1 MFDVRAL
8 AISFQLSWHPCVH
21 LLDIP
26 LPQGYSE
33 CMRCSVP
40 ALALLAA
47 CVFCCAAP
55 LSAADPPTR
64 EQAEFFEKNIR
75 PVLLT
80 HCLECHGA
88 KKQESGLRLDSRDG
102 ILRGGEHGPAA
113 VAGDPATSLLLAAVR
128 QVGELRMPPEG
139 KLAATEVA
147 AVERWVREGLPWPAA
162 GRIDNP
168 SHGAVPPP
176 PSVAEARRAHW
187 AFQPIRKPRVPTFT
201 HVGLTPRRSP
211 SWDAWARRPI
221 DRFILSKL
229 ESRGLSPSPR
239 ADRPTLIRR
248 ASFDLIGLPPTPEDV
263 VAFVADP
270 APDAFA
276 RLVER
281 LLASPH
287 YGERWGRHWLDVA
300 RYADNKGY
308 VFFEDKAYP
317 WAYTYRDYVVRALND
332 DLPYDQ
338 FILQQLAADQ
348 LDLGGDLRPLTALGF
363 LTVGNR
369 FMNNSHDI
377 LDDRID
383 VITRGLLGLTVT
395 CARCHDHKYDSIP
408 QADYYSLYGVL
419 RSCTEPTVP
428 PVFEPPPAT
437 EAYRKF
443 AAEMAV
449 REKKLHDFVN
459 RKHEELVTSART
471 RVAEYL
477 LAAHELRRK
486 PRTENF
492 MLLTDK
498 GELHPVMI
506 DRWRAYLERTGRA
519 EHPVWAYWH
528 AVAEFSPADFA
539 IKAARVDV
547 ARIGNPL
554 VREAFAKDPPK
565 SLAEVARRY
574 GELFQRV
581 DAKASGGRK
590 LPDNAASVGS
600 TANQPADAG
609 RSPTEAGR
617 SPTEADRSPTGAGRS
632 PEEELRQVLYG
643 PDAPPGVAKVFDWGF
658 LSLLPDRPSQQ
669 EFEKLLKEIEQWS
682 RTGPGAPPR
691 AMVVQDSPQPFEPRL
706 FQRGNP
712 NRLGERVPRQFV
724 AVLSPERQPF
734 RQGSGRLEL
743 ARAIVDPANP
753 LTARVIVNRVW
764 MHHFGEGL
772 VDTPGDF
779 GLRSNPPSHG
789 ELLDYL
795 AATFIER
802 GWSLKDLHRRIMN
815 SAVYQQSS
823 ECGIRNAE
831 LARSDA
837 EPSANSAFRIPHS
850 ALTIDPEN
858 RLLWRMNRRRLEF
871 ESLRDA
877 LLAVSGSLEPRLG
890 GPPVEIFGG
899 QFVPRRSI
907 YGAIDRMDLPPLLST
922 FDFPSPA
929 TLSPRR
935 DTTTVPPQALF
946 LMNHP
951 FVLEAARRIAGA
963 SRMATPDT
971 SARIGHLYGLLFG
984 RPPTARELALA
995 SDYLGPRPG
1004 SERLSA
1010 YVHGLL
1016 MLNEFAYVD

>member
-1 MFDVRAL
+1 
-8 AISFQLSWHPCVH
+8 
-21 LLDIP
+21 
-26 LPQGYSE
+26 
-33 CMRCSVP
+33 MRRTLP

-47 CVFCCAAP
+47 CSLWCTVP
-55 LSAADPPTR
+55 LRAADPQLTR
-64 EQAEFFEKNIR
+64 EQAEFFEKSIR
-75 PVLLT
+75 PVLAT
-80 HCLECHGA
+80 HCAECHGA
-88 KKQESGLRLDSRDG
+88 KKQESGLRLDSREAL
-102 ILRGGEHGPAA
+102 LRGGERGPAA
-113 VAGDPATSLLLAAVR
+113 VSGDPAGSLLLAAVR
-128 QVGELRMPPEG
+128 QAGELKMPPEG
-139 KLAATEVA
+139 KLVAAEVA
-147 AVERWVREGLPWPAA
+147 AIERWVRDGLPWPVA

-168 SHGAVPPP
+168 SHGALPPP
-176 PSVAEARRAHW
+176 PSVAEARRTHW
-187 AFQPIRKPRVPTFT
+187 AFQPVRKPRVPT
-201 HVGLTPRRSP
+201 VGHGERRGVSPTWQGWALT
-211 SWDAWARRPI
+211 PI
-221 DRFILSKL
+221 DRFIQAKL
-229 ESRGLSPSPR
+229 ESRGLTPSPP
-239 ADRPTLIRR
+239 ADRRTLIRR
-248 ASFDLIGLPPTPEDV
+248 ATFDLLGLPPTPEEV
-263 VAFVADP
+263 EAFVADP
-270 APDAFA
+270 SPDAFA

-308 VFFEDKAYP
+308 VFFEDKSYP

-338 FILQQLAADQ
+338 FVLQQLAADL
-348 LDLGGDLRPLTALGF
+348 LDLGDDRRPLTALGF

-383 VITRGLLGLTVT
+383 VIARGLLGLTVT
-395 CARCHDHKYDSIP
+395 CARCHDHKYDPIP

-428 PVFEPPPAT
+428 PLFEPPAAT
-437 EAYRKF
+437 AAYQKF
-443 AAEMAV
+443 AVEMAA
-449 REKKLHDFVN
+449 REKKLHDFVD
-459 RKHEELVTSART
+459 RKHDELVTSART

-477 LAAHELRRK
+477 LAAHEIRNK

-506 DRWRAYLERTGRA
+506 ERWRAYLERTRRPP
-519 EHPVWAYWH
+519 HPVWAYWH
-528 AVAEFSPADFA
+528 AVAEFPPADFA
-539 IKAARVDV
+539 TQAAKVDV
-547 ARIGNPL
+547 GRIVNPSGKPVSINPL
-554 VREAFAKDPPK
+554 VRAAFAKDPPK
-565 SLAEVARRY
+565 SLAEVAKRY
-574 GELFQRV
+574 GELFKRV
-581 DAKASGGRK
+581 NDKASGGHQQASGGRK
-590 LPDNAASVGS
+590 SPDNS
-600 TANQPADAG
+600 TAAGGAANPPAVGGPTNQPADAG
-609 RSPTEAGR
+609 RSPSGAR
-617 SPTEADRSPTGAGRS
+617 SLDNPA
-632 PEEELRQVLYG
+632 EEELRQVLYG
-643 PDAPPGVAKVFDWGF
+643 PDAPPSVAKVFDWGF
-658 LSLLPDRPSQQ
+658 LSLLPDRPSQA
-669 EFEKLLKEIEQWS
+669 EFEKLVKDIEQWS
-682 RTGPGAPPR
+682 KTGPGAPPR
-691 AMVVQDSPQPFEPRL
+691 AMVVQDSPQPFEPRI

-712 NRLGERVPRQFV
+712 NRPGDAVPRQFV
-724 AVLSPERQPF
+724 EVLSLQRQPF

-764 MHHFGEGL
+764 MHHFGQGL

-779 GLRSNPPSHG
+779 GLRSNPPSHA

-795 AATFIER
+795 AATFMER

-815 SAVYQQSS
+815 SVVYQQASAVGRISNPS
-823 ECGIRNAE
+823 EPN
-831 LARSDA
+831 
-837 EPSANSAFRIPHS
+837 PSASDGRIENPSYAH
-850 ALTIDPEN
+850 DPEN

-877 LLAVSGSLEPRLG
+877 LLAVSGSLEPHLG

-929 TLSPRR
+929 TLSPKR
-935 DTTTVPPQALF
+935 DATTVPPQALF

-951 FVLEAARRIAGA
+951 FVVEAARRIA
-963 SRMATPDT
+963 
-971 SARIGHLYGLLFG
+971 ARSEMTAADVPGKIARLYALLFG
-984 RPPTARELALA
+984 RPPTAGELKLA
-995 SDYLGPRPG
+995 QDYLGSQPSG
-1004 SERLSA
+1004 DKLTA